1 MRSSLSDGHIK
12 GKKAQITLFI
22 IIGII
27 ILFSVITLFYIRSRA
42 VKEDLEV
49 GVEEALEIPSW
60 AKEVESFVETCIRD
74 TAIKAFKKIGEH
86 GGYID
91 FEDYYLSESYFNID
105 LDDPTESD
113 AVSFSTK
120 TKTPTAYWWYMATPN
135 NCEDCIVTSID
146 PSLPFIEQQVNRYI
160 NRELPLCINN
170 FSVFRSMG
178 FQFETGNI
186 ITTTKINLNNVDIT
200 VERPTEIILGDRRT
214 RMDTLKTTLD
224 LNFYHDYMA
233 AALIA
238 YHQTTSMFL
247 EDILMHLISVYSS
260 TPDSEKIPPISS
272 IDSKGTVE
280 TWKKRDVKERITEN
294 LLGSNIPMIQINK
307 TKSATRVQSSDPL
320 LQGLYETMF
329 LDFLPGGFENLEI
342 KFLYNPE
349 WEIYFGIIPSSGDT
363 IKPVTTKTDDSGF
376 GFFPTVTTNF
386 YEFYYDVSFPVII
399 IIKDHSS
406 LTTHDSEGYMF
417 MFALE
422 ANVRGNKNLYLWNQ
436 GEGTTKVD
444 YSGVR
449 IDLKNTNVNATA
461 CSKINNSRWI
471 CPLNN
476 QVYTDPMECSN
487 YCQKR
492 TTSIIDP
499 TLTPSLFCDYEQRIS
514 GNITINTFD
523 AKTNGPLKDVQIIFG
538 CGNYRKCPM
547 ESTDDNSIY
556 KSKFPICIGD
566 GYLVL
571 EKEGYLPEY
580 VSPISTQY
588 DTPLTYNIYL
598 EPIREKQVEAVYI
611 NITNL
616 FRIKRKLY
624 SKTGNNLLDDLYY
637 ETRPSTIIVWPPLP
651 IIAWGHGILKELYAK
666 SPNNEIAQHTQKIL
680 YARNLI
686 KDIEYYHQ
694 LDVSKVID
702 AAYIAQ
708 DAAES
713 AWELVNDGTITIN
726 EPYRSQLEQDFIWLN
741 KEIENIQFLRG
752 SEPYQQSNINY
763 YRTKATPL
771 KEGDIATVSYQKVKE
786 NIYEQNLPKTIA
798 QAEYGNGTSIS
809 LVPGTYSVNIIL
821 RNNNGMIIPAQD
833 IYPQMNYTP
842 ALIGGAELN
851 NQTGL
856 WIISKTELD
865 SSNKVKF
872 YFFKIDDPEQVEDF
886 AEIGA
891 VANYSKRYRAYIEPE
906 FLP

>member
-1 MRSSLSDGHIK
+1 MRSSLSDSYIK
-12 GKKAQITLFI
+12 GKKAQVTLFI
-22 IIGII
+22 IVGII
-27 ILFSVITLFYIRSRA
+27 ILFSVISFIYLRNRT

-49 GVEEALEIPSW
+49 GVEEASEIPSW
-60 AKEVESFVETCIRD
+60 AKEVESFIEACIRD
-74 TAIKAFKKIGEH
+74 TAIKAFKQIGEH

-91 FEDYYLSESYFNID
+91 FEDYTLSESYFNID
-105 LDDPTESD
+105 IDNPTESD
-113 AVSFSTK
+113 AVSLSTK
-120 TKTPTAYWWYMATPN
+120 TKAPTAYWLYMATPN
-135 NCEDCIVTSID
+135 NCEDCIVTSLD

-160 NRELPLCINN
+160 NRELPSCINN

-178 FQFETGNI
+178 FRFETGDI
-186 ITTTKINLNNVDIT
+186 STTTKINLNNVDIT
-200 VERPTEIILGDRRT
+200 VERPTEIMLGDRRASINA
-214 RMDTLKTTLD
+214 LKATLD
-224 LNFYHDYMA
+224 LDFYHNYMA

-238 YHQTTSMFL
+238 YHQTTSRFL

-260 TPDSEKIPPISS
+260 TPNSEKIPPISW

-280 TWKKRDVKERITEN
+280 TWKKEDVKERITES

-320 LQGLYETMF
+320 LQGLYDTMF
-329 LDFLPGGFENLEI
+329 LDFLPDGFENLEI
-342 KFLYNPE
+342 KFLYNPD
-349 WEIYFGIIPSSGDT
+349 WEIYFDITPSSGDT
-363 IKPVTTKTDDSGF
+363 LKPVTTKTDDSGL

-386 YEFYYDVSFPVII
+386 YEFYYDVSFPVIV
-399 IIKDHSS
+399 IIKDRSS
-406 LTTHDSEGYMF
+406 LTTRDAEGYSF

-422 ANVRGNKNLYLWNQ
+422 ANVRGNKNLYFWNQ
-436 GEGTTKVD
+436 GQGTTKLD
-444 YSGVR
+444 YGEVR

-476 QVYTDPMECSN
+476 QVYTDLMECSN
-487 YCQKR
+487 DCQKR
-492 TTSIIDP
+492 TTSTINP
-499 TLTPSLFCDYEQRIS
+499 ALTPSLFCDYEQRIS
-514 GNITINTFD
+514 GNITMNTFD
-523 AKTNGPLKDVQIIFG
+523 ARTNGPLKEVQITFG

-547 ESTDDNSIY
+547 ESTDDNGFY

-571 EKEGYLPEY
+571 EKEGYLSGY
-580 VSPISTQY
+580 VSSISTQE
-588 DTPLTYNIYL
+588 DTPSTYNVYL

-616 FRIKRKLY
+616 FRIKRRLY
-624 SKTGNNLLDDLYY
+624 SKTGNNILDDLYY
-637 ETRPSTIIVWPPLP
+637 ETRPSTIIVWPPSP
-651 IIAWGHGILKELYAK
+651 IIAWGNGILKEVYAK
-666 SPNNEIAQHTQKIL
+666 SPNSEIAQHTQKVL

-686 KDIEYYHQ
+686 KDNEYYHQ
-694 LDVSKVID
+694 LNVSKVID

-713 AWELVNDGTITIN
+713 AWELVNSGAITLN
-726 EPYRSQLEQDFIWLN
+726 EPYRSQLRQDFIWLN
-741 KEIENIQFLRG
+741 KEIENMQFLRG

-771 KEGDIATVSYQKVKE
+771 KEGDIATISYQKVKE
-786 NIYEQNLPKTIA
+786 NIYEQNLPKTTV
-798 QAEYGNGTSIS
+798 QAEYGNGASIS

-821 RNNNGMIIPAQD
+821 RNNNGVIIPAQG
-833 IYPQMNYTP
+833 IYPQVNYTP

-856 WIISKTELD
+856 WTISKTQLD
-865 SSNKVKF
+865 SNNKIRF
-872 YFFKIDDPEQVEDF
+872 YFFKIDDPEHTEDLSEL
-886 AEIGA
+886 AAI
-891 VANYSKRYRAYIEPE
+891 ANYSKRYRAYIEPE